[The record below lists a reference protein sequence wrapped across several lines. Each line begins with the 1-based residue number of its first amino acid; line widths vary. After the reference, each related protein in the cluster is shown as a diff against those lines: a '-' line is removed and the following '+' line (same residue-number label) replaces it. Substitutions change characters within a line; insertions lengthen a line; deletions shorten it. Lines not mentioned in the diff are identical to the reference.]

1 MKKFTVFI
9 IKIVAI
15 LLVIALSLDV
25 IYTFLYT
32 NSIDTSKFQ
41 FIKKQENT
49 NFNYVFLGSSRVVN
63 HINPKVIDSITNKK
77 SINFG
82 VMDAKPKDVFTLL
95 KLLDYYNIQSDT
107 LFIQTDYYY
116 NSNDKSN
123 FLYVDLI
130 PYIRENKIISTY
142 FEDENDFLALY
153 YFPFYRYSKNNP
165 KLGIRELLASL
176 YRKNIFDES
185 KGYIGLQGNESK
197 EGTWQRELPKKIER
211 NTTYNDSIKHY
222 LDTNAKKSIFFTA
235 PFRPDT
241 KNLFF
246 ISQLKNEF
254 PVFWDFSKQITAT
267 NLFKNGYHLNEQG
280 AKQFSVQISNAII
293 SKK

>member
-41 FIKKQENT
+41 FIKKQENKKI
-49 NFNYVFLGSSRVVN
+49 NYIFLGSSRVVN
-63 HINPKVIDSITNKK
+63 HINPTIIDSITNKE

-95 KLLDYYNIQSDT
+95 KLLDYYHITADT

-130 PYIRENKIISTY
+130 PYIRANKIINTY
-142 FEDENDFLALY
+142 FEDEKDFLALY
-153 YFPFYRYSKNNP
+153 YFPFYRYSKNSS
-165 KLGIRELLASL
+165 KLGIRELIASL
-176 YRKNIFDES
+176 KRENIFDKN
-185 KGYIGLQGNESK
+185 KGYIALTGTETK
-197 EGTWQRELPKKIER
+197 ERTWQRELPRKIER
-211 NTTYNDSIKHY
+211 NTIYNDSIKHY
-222 LDTNAKKSIFFTA
+222 MSTNAKKSIFFTA

-241 KNLFF
+241 KNLEF

-254 PVFWDFSKQITAT
+254 PIFWDFSKQIQDT
-267 NLFKNGYHLNEQG
+267 NMFKNGYHLNEEG
-280 AKQFSVQISNAII
+280 AKQFSLLISNAII
-293 SKK
+293 SK

>member
-1 MKKFTVFI
+1 LKNFSVFI
-9 IKIVAI
+9 IKMFAI
-15 LLVIALSLDV
+15 LLVIALSLDLV
-25 IYTFLYT
+25 YTFLYT
-32 NSIDTSKFQ
+32 KIIDSSKFQ
-41 FIKKQENT
+41 FIKKQEDKR
-49 NFNYVFLGSSRVVN
+49 FNYVFLGSSRVVN
-63 HINPKVIDSITNKK
+63 HIYPKVIDSITSKK

-95 KLLDYYNIQSDT
+95 KLLDYYNIKSDSI
-107 LFIQTDYYY
+107 FIQTDYYY
-116 NSNDKSN
+116 NSDEKSN

-130 PYIRENKIISTY
+130 PYLRENEIITSY
-142 FEDENDFLALY
+142 FQDEKDFLGLY

-176 YRKNIFDES
+176 NRKNIFDVN
-185 KGYIGLQGNESK
+185 KGYIGLKGNETK

-211 NTTYNDSIKHY
+211 NTLYNDSIKNY
-222 LDTNAKKSIFFTA
+222 LVANGKKSFFFTA

-246 ISQLKNEF
+246 ISQLKDEF
-254 PVFWDFSKQITAT
+254 SVFWDFSKQISDTK
-267 NLFKNGYHLNEQG
+267 LFKNGYHLNEKG

-293 SKK
+293 SK